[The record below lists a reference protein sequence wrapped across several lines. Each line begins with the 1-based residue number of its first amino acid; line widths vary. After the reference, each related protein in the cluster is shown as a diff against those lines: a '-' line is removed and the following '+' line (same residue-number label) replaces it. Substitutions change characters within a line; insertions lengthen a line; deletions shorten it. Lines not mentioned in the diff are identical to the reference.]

1 MHESLLREFQSDW
14 CLSGKS
20 IKTATE
26 YCRYIN
32 HLHFYCKNPSL
43 ADVKEWL
50 QKAPGASLRRKKA
63 MAVRALGKW
72 CEDAGISYF
81 EWWKQV
87 PLVTEQVLPQPTVTE
102 DVYRQ
107 VLARCKTPRD
117 KALIEVLWSSGLRR
131 SEIERMKI
139 EHLDF
144 VNGFIVVPTSKAN
157 RPRVVPMSP
166 QAMRALRRHIGHQTE
181 GAVFA
186 MTGNAIRLR
195 LARMSAPS
203 AHAWR
208 RGWAV
213 HALRRGVSETSV
225 KAAAGWRSGA
235 MVSRYTSAVSGE
247 LAMAEFRNAWQG

>member
-1 MHESLLREFQSDW
+1 MQESWLREFQSDW

-26 YCRYIN
+26 YCRYIY
-32 HLHFYCKNPSL
+32 HLHNCYKDPSL
-43 ADVKEWL
+43 TDVKEWL

-72 CEDAGISYF
+72 CEDAGIDYF

-144 VNGFIVVPTSKAN
+144 VSGFIVVPTSKAN

-166 QAMRALRRHIGHQTE
+166 TAMRALRRLIGSRTD
-181 GAVFA
+181 GSVFG
-186 MTGNAIRLR
+186 MTGNAIRLSLTR
-195 LARMSAPS
+195 IGAPS

-213 HALRRGVSETSV
+213 HALRRGVSEASV

-235 MVSRYTSAVSGE
+235 MVSRYTNALSGE
-247 LAMAEFRNAWQG
+247 LAISEFRNAW

>member
-1 MHESLLREFQSDW
+1 
-14 CLSGKS
+14 
-20 IKTATE
+20 
-26 YCRYIN
+26 
-32 HLHFYCKNPSL
+32 
-43 ADVKEWL
+43 
-50 QKAPGASLRRKKA
+50 

-72 CEDAGISYF
+72 CEEAEINYF
-81 EWWKQV
+81 VWWKQV

-144 VNGFIVVPTSKAN
+144 VGGFIVVPTSKAN

-166 QAMRALRRHIGHQTE
+166 TAMRALRRLVGHCTE
-181 GAVFA
+181 GSVFG

-195 LARMSAPS
+195 LARMGSPS

-235 MVSRYTSAVSGE
+235 MVSRYTNALSGE
-247 LAMAEFRNAWQG
+247 LAISEFRSTW

>member
-1 MHESLLREFQSDW
+1 MQESWLREFQTDW

-32 HLHFYCKNPSL
+32 HLHNYYKDPSL
-43 ADVKEWL
+43 TDVKEWL

-72 CEDAGISYF
+72 CEEAEINYF

-144 VNGFIVVPTSKAN
+144 VGGFIVVPTSKAN

-166 QAMRALRRHIGHQTE
+166 TAMRALRRLISSRTDGS
-181 GAVFA
+181 VFG
-186 MTGNAIRLR
+186 MTGNAIRLSLTR
-195 LARMSAPS
+195 IGAPS

-235 MVSRYTSAVSGE
+235 MVSRYTTALSGE
-247 LAMAEFRNAWQG
+247 LAISEFRNAW

>member
-1 MHESLLREFQSDW
+1 
-14 CLSGKS
+14 
-20 IKTATE
+20 
-26 YCRYIN
+26 
-32 HLHFYCKNPSL
+32 
-43 ADVKEWL
+43 
-50 QKAPGASLRRKKA
+50 

-72 CEDAGISYF
+72 CEEAGIIYF

-107 VLARCKTPRD
+107 VLSRCKTPRD

-144 VNGFIVVPTSKAN
+144 VGGFIVVPTSKAN

-166 QAMRALRRHIGHQTE
+166 TAMRALRRLVGHCTE
-181 GAVFA
+181 GSVFG

-195 LARMSAPS
+195 LARMGSPS

-235 MVSRYTSAVSGE
+235 MVSRYTNALSGE
-247 LAMAEFRNAWQG
+247 LAISEFRSTW

>member
-1 MHESLLREFQSDW
+1 MHESWLREFQSDW
-14 CLSGKS
+14 CLSGRS

-32 HLHFYCKNPSL
+32 HLHSYYKNPSL
-43 ADVKEWL
+43 TDVKEWL
-50 QKAPGASLRRKKA
+50 QMAPGASLRRKKA
-63 MAVRALGKW
+63 GAVRALGKW
-72 CEDAGISYF
+72 CEEAGINYF

-87 PLVTEQVLPQPTVTE
+87 PLMSEKVLPQPTVTE

-107 VLARCKTPRD
+107 VVSRCKTPRD

-144 VNGFIVVPTSKAN
+144 VGGFIVVPTSKAN

-166 QAMRALRRHIGHQTE
+166 TAMRALRRLVGHCTE
-181 GAVFA
+181 GSVFG

-195 LARMSAPS
+195 LARMGSPS

-235 MVSRYTSAVSGE
+235 MVSRYTNALSGE
-247 LAMAEFRNAWQG
+247 LAIEEFRKALRN

>member
-1 MHESLLREFQSDW
+1 MS
-14 CLSGKS
+14 
-20 IKTATE
+20 
-26 YCRYIN
+26 
-32 HLHFYCKNPSL
+32 
-43 ADVKEWL
+43 
-50 QKAPGASLRRKKA
+50 
-63 MAVRALGKW
+63 VRALGKW
-72 CEDAGISYF
+72 SEDAGISYF
-81 EWWKQV
+81 QWWKQV
-87 PLVTEQVLPQPTVTE
+87 PLVTEQVLPQATVTE

-107 VLARCKTPRD
+107 VLTRCKTPRD

-166 QAMRALRRHIGHQTE
+166 QAMRALRRLIRSRTE
-181 GAVFA
+181 GSVFA

-195 LARMSAPS
+195 LARMGAPS

-235 MVSRYTSAVSGE
+235 MVSRYTNALSGE
-247 LAMAEFRNAWQG
+247 LAMAEFRVSWHVHHL